1 LNAESQN
8 QLAWRHTPLK
18 VTSGAEN
25 LVLLQAL
32 QFQEIRFCRELP
44 DGACIG
50 DYWRNGRF
58 WGGGG
63 GVF

>member
-50 DYWRNGRF
+50 DY
-58 WGGGG
+58 
-63 GVF
+63 